1 MPEVQQNQTPVLGR
15 GGTSCRRKEDGP
27 WPLEFWVKAERKRF
41 RHSLETTDKGLAIR
55 TAEQSAAVHSRLFS
69 IGLVGICREIHS
81 QTVLI

>member
-1 MPEVQQNQTPVLGR
+1 MPGLQHNQTPVLGAS
-15 GGTSCRRKEDGP
+15 GTAYRRKEGGP
-27 WPLEFWVKAERKRF
+27 WSLEFWLKAERKRF

-55 TAEQSAAVHSRLFS
+55 TAEQSSAVQSRMFS